1 MGNKSQLDWNYKK
14 NCTMI
19 LEINKHNE
27 SFALTNGAATWFAK
41 PDLWFLAI
49 FRSKQ
54 TFHIIK
60 YLQNPFSSVALT
72 FSTNR
77 LEQQFKGNLF
87 KKLPLNNH
95 YIALRKSFKF
105 YPSALFLVW
114 YAPCTTWSPHCQCQQ
129 ALYCSYHCSFHKTD
143 DKSSSQHMGHPLGF
157 RDILVEEEYSF
168 LKIRF

>member
-49 FRSKQ
+49 FLSRQ

-60 YLQNPFSSVALT
+60 YLQNPFSSVALP

-114 YAPCTTWSPHCQCQQ
+114 YAPCTTWSPIANVNKLCI
-129 ALYCSYHCSFHKTD
+129 ALITAVFIKLMINLPANTWAIHWD
-143 DKSSSQHMGHPLGF
+143 L
-157 RDILVEEEYSF
+157 E
-168 LKIRF
+168 RFW